1 MMRIADVAPSR
12 ERAHHIIERITVG
25 RHRWVNNFSPARRRH
40 LARDAMRQFAC
51 VTALT
56 TLFAGPLCAQQSV
69 PTTRISQGMP
79 TRPSQGLP
87 INQPS
92 KGVPTGRNSQVMP
105 TSRTSVACK
114 SARDASVRLI
124 CADPDLA
131 AIDSILAIAFQDAKN
146 AASPDDQK
154 LLVKDQLTWTRERN
168 QRCGLTGKD
177 NEPVRVL
184 LSGKQCMEDTIEA
197 RIDELQDGSQTASI
211 SQSPAP
217 NVQNVIITQLT
228 LPAQSGSEGGSGP
241 NELPTFQELH
251 FSVPTAGISGTISC
265 SAQSSVHGDDLFANT
280 PLQGKRIVKIAIDD
294 DANSY
299 RLFENDTW
307 GPVLDN
313 LRNAVYPACESA
325 LKTGRLRNAANETV
339 SELNNAFA
347 VSSPRGLF
355 MAYSIGQNTSWTL
368 QINSPKAR
376 KKVKADL
383 GIQTWVDPSQL
394 ARNPYFFKGSLVGMV
409 IQFDRMLSQNDAVF
423 TRPGAEIYVSG
434 VPPTLFQTKELVVL
448 AGRVTGNKGVISPL
462 GSEALLPA
470 LDYVGAYKCGNGC
483 ENF

>member
-1 MMRIADVAPSR
+1 M
-12 ERAHHIIERITVG
+12 
-25 RHRWVNNFSPARRRH
+25 
-40 LARDAMRQFAC
+40 
-51 VTALT
+51 
-56 TLFAGPLCAQQSV
+56 
-69 PTTRISQGMP
+69 PTTRTSQ
-79 TRPSQGLP
+79 
-87 INQPS
+87 
-92 KGVPTGRNSQVMP
+92 GVPTGRNSQAVP

-114 SARDASVRLI
+114 SAREASVRLI

-131 AIDSILAIAFQDAKN
+131 AVDSILAIAFQDAKN
-146 AASPDDQK
+146 AAPSDAQK
-154 LLVKDQLTWTRERN
+154 LLVNEQLTWMRERN
-168 QRCGLTGKD
+168 QKCGLTGKD

-184 LSGKQCMEDTIEA
+184 LSGKQCMEGAIEA
-197 RIDELQDGSQTASI
+197 RIDELQDASQTASI
-211 SQSPAP
+211 SLSSAS
-217 NVQNVIITQLT
+217 NAQNVIITQLT
-228 LPAQSGSEGGSGP
+228 LPAGSGGPGGSGP

-251 FSVPTAGISGTISC
+251 FSVPTAGIGGTISC
-265 SAQSSVHGDDLFANT
+265 SAQSSVQGDELANT

-313 LRNAVYPACESA
+313 LRNAVHSACESA
-325 LKTGRLRNAANETV
+325 LRTGRLRNAANEAV
-339 SELNNAFA
+339 SELNDAFA

-355 MAYSIGQNTSWTL
+355 VAYSVGQNTSWTL
-368 QINSPKAR
+368 QINLPKAR